1 MKTIRFLNK
10 QLPAI
15 GMGTWYMGE
24 GQKPY
29 EQELQ
34 ALQKGL
40 EHGIRLIDTAEMYG
54 EGLAEK
60 LVGEAIKPF
69 DREQL
74 KIVTKVYPW
83 NATKDGTRKSLEKS
97 LRRLSTDYI
106 DLYLLH
112 WREDVPLVESV
123 EALQQ
128 LKYEG
133 KIMAWGVSNFDVADL
148 QELQMISNECATN
161 QVLYHLGSRGIEF
174 ELKPMMDN
182 IHMPLMAY
190 SPLGHG
196 DTLRT
201 NFATNPVLQQ
211 IAVEHAATIQQIL
224 LAWTTS
230 NKNTIAIPKASSVNH
245 MLANID
251 ALSIKLTAQNI
262 HDLNEAYPAPKY
274 KTALDEL

>member
-1 MKTIRFLNK
+1 MKTIRFLNS
-10 QLPAI
+10 QIPAI
-15 GMGTWYMGE
+15 GMGTGYMGE

-29 EQELQ
+29 EHELH
-34 ALQKGL
+34 ALQSGI
-40 EHGIRLIDTAEMYG
+40 ERGIRLIDTAEMYG

-60 LVGEAIKPF
+60 LVGEAIKTF

-74 KIVTKVYPW
+74 KIVSKVYPW
-83 NATKDGTRKSLEKS
+83 NATKDGTRKSLENS
-97 LRRLSTDYI
+97 LRRLGTDYV

-133 KIMAWGVSNFDVADL
+133 KINAWGVSNFDIADL
-148 QELQMISNECATN
+148 QELQTTSNECATN

-174 ELKPMMDN
+174 ALKPMMDALK
-182 IHMPLMAY
+182 IPLMAY

-211 IAVEHAATIQQIL
+211 IADDHGATIQQVL
-224 LAWTTS
+224 LAWVIS
-230 NKNTIAIPKASSVNH
+230 NTNTMAIPKASSVKH

-251 ALSIKLTAQNI
+251 ALAINLTDQNI

-274 KTALDEL
+274 KTPLDEL

>member
-1 MKTIRFLNK
+1 MITIQFLNDTI
-10 QLPAI
+10 PVT
-15 GMGTWYMGE
+15 GMGTWFMGE
-24 GQKPY
+24 GHQPF
-29 EQELQ
+29 EQELHT
-34 ALQKGL
+34 LQTGIDR
-40 EHGIRLIDTAEMYG
+40 GIRLIDTAEMYG

-69 DREQL
+69 DREKL

-83 NATKDGTRKSLEKS
+83 NATKDGTRNSLENS
-97 LRRLSTDYI
+97 LRRLGTDYV

-112 WREDVPLVESV
+112 WRQDVPLVESV

-128 LKYEG
+128 LKDEG
-133 KIMAWGVSNFDVADL
+133 KIKAWGVSNFDLVDL
-148 QELQMISNECATN
+148 QELQTISNECATN

-174 ELKPMMDN
+174 ALKPMMDALK
-182 IHMPLMAY
+182 MPLMAY

-211 IAVEHAATIQQIL
+211 IADEHGATVQQIL
-224 LAWTTS
+224 LAWVIC
-230 NKNTIAIPKASSVNH
+230 NTNTMAIPKASSVKH

-251 ALSIKLTAQNI
+251 SLAINLTEQNL
-262 HDLNEAYPAPKY
+262 HELNKYYPAPKY
-274 KTALDEL
+274 KTPLDEL

>member
-1 MKTIRFLNK
+1 MKTIQFLNSDI
-10 QLPAI
+10 PAI

-24 GQKPY
+24 GKQPY
-29 EQELQ
+29 EQELY
-34 ALQKGL
+34 ALRTGI
-40 EHGIRLIDTAEMYG
+40 EHGIQLIDTAEMYG

-83 NATKDGTRKSLEKS
+83 NATKDGTRKSLEMS
-97 LRRLSTDYI
+97 LRRLGTDFI

-112 WREDVPLVESV
+112 WREDVSLRETI
-123 EALQQ
+123 EALQL
-128 LKYEG
+128 LKDEG
-133 KIMAWGVSNFDVADL
+133 KIKAWGVSNFDVADL
-148 QELQMISNECATN
+148 QELQTISNECTTN

-174 ELKPMMDN
+174 ALKPMMDAL
-182 IHMPLMAY
+182 HMPLMAY

-201 NFATNPVLQQ
+201 NFATNSVLQQ
-211 IAVEHAATIQQIL
+211 IAAEHDATIQQIL
-224 LAWTTS
+224 LAWVTS
-230 NKNTIAIPKASSVNH
+230 NTNTITIPKASSMKH

-251 ALSIKLTAQNI
+251 ALSINLTDQNR
-262 HDLNEAYPAPKY
+262 HDLNEAYPAPTY
-274 KTALDEL
+274 KTPLDEL